1 MTAFPHS
8 GKRLARRLILGIV
21 LGSTLITLVITTLQL
36 YQEYRRDIGEIDSR
50 FEQIEESYLGSI
62 VQNVWLADRS
72 RLMTLLDGI
81 RRLPDFALAEVQV
94 DGKPFAASG
103 TAPERGVLT
112 RQWPLTVQHR
122 GQTLDIGTLTVT
134 ASLEG
139 VFARAM
145 ERIGF
150 ILAANAVKTSLVALL
165 IFLLVDRLVTRHL
178 WRMADYTRRIGAGDL
193 DTPLHLDRRDRDEI
207 YDLARS
213 IDDMREGLRT
223 YSSRLQGLNAE
234 LERTLGER
242 TEALRRSRASEAA
255 LEESRAHL
263 AQAQKIASLGSW
275 EWDPAADTV
284 TRTDELATIFGFADP
299 AVALTLAGFL
309 DRVDP
314 QDRAAVAAAIART
327 WNGAPSPEGGAGFSI
342 EHRIVRPDGGVRIVH
357 HQGELVGRDGDLP
370 PRVVGIV
377 QDITDRKRA
386 EEELAMAASVFSNT
400 QEGIIVTDADGRILS
415 VNKAFTDITGY
426 PADEAVGRTPE
437 MLRSGYQDDAFF
449 EEMWKELHAAGFWQ
463 GEVWNRRRSGEA
475 YLQWESVTT
484 IRDADGRPKTHIV
497 IFSDITE
504 MRRKDERLRY
514 QAYHD
519 VLTGLANRTLLQD
532 RLEHALS
539 FARRADSA
547 VAVLFLDLDRFKLV
561 NDSLGHQLGDELLK
575 SVATRIT
582 GCLAGDETVARTG
595 GDEFVIVLTDFAST
609 AEVAHVADR
618 VMEALTAPFA
628 LRGHDVHVGVSIGI
642 GIFPQDGGDVATL
655 MKNADTAM
663 FKAKDAGRNTFRFFD
678 TSMNSRAVERLDLE
692 AGLRRALQN
701 GELEL
706 HYQPQIDLA
715 DGGLRG
721 VEALVRWRHPERGL
735 IPPGDFIP
743 LAEETGLIAPL
754 GEWVLHEASRQAR
767 RWRDAGLRIGRMA
780 VNVSARQFEDR
791 EFINRIIATLATTG
805 LAAKHLEVELT
816 ESVLMARPEQAI
828 RTLHA
833 LREAGIAISVDDF
846 GTGYSSLAYLKNL
859 PISALKIDRAFVSD
873 VGEDR
878 RDQAIVETI
887 ITLGRSLDLA
897 IVAEGVETARQ
908 LDFLTARRCDCAQ
921 GFYFSRP
928 LPAAML
934 EHTLATGAAAFPPAA
949 VAAAEA

>member
-36 YQEYRRDIGEIDSR
+36 YQEYRRDVGEIDSR
-50 FEQIEESYLGSI
+50 FSQIEESYLGSI
-62 VQNVWLADRS
+62 VQNVWLADRA
-72 RLMTLLDGI
+72 RLKTLLDGI
-81 RRLPDFALAEVQV
+81 RRLPDFAFAEVQV
-94 DGKPFAASG
+94 DGKPYASSG
-103 TAPERGVLT
+103 APPDRGMLT
-112 RQWPLTVQHR
+112 RHWPLTMQHR

-139 VFARAM
+139 VYARAL

-150 ILAANAVKTSLVALL
+150 ILAANTVKTSLIALL

-213 IDDMREGLRT
+213 IDDMREGLRD
-223 YSSRLQGLNAE
+223 YSARLHGLNAE
-234 LERTLGER
+234 LERTLAER
-242 TEALRRSRASEAA
+242 TEALRRSRESEAA
-255 LEESRAHL
+255 LLESR
-263 AQAQKIASLGSW
+263 
-275 EWDPAADTV
+275 
-284 TRTDELATIFGFADP
+284 
-299 AVALTLAGFL
+299 
-309 DRVDP
+309 DR
-314 QDRAAVAAAIART
+314 
-327 WNGAPSPEGGAGFSI
+327 
-342 EHRIVRPDGGVRIVH
+342 
-357 HQGELVGRDGDLP
+357 
-370 PRVVGIV
+370 
-377 QDITDRKRA
+377 
-386 EEELAMAASVFSNT
+386 LAMAASVFSNT
-400 QEGIIVTDADGRILS
+400 QEGIVVTDADGRILS
-415 VNKAFTDITGY
+415 VNKAFTVITGY
-426 PADEAVGRTPE
+426 SEAEAVGQTQE
-437 MLRSGYQDDAFF
+437 MLRSGYQDDGFF
-449 EEMWKELHAAGFWQ
+449 QEMWKELHEAGFWQ
-463 GEVWNRRRSGEA
+463 GEVWNRRRNGEA

-484 IRDADGRPKTHIV
+484 IRGDDGRPKTHIV

-547 VAVLFLDLDRFKLV
+547 VALLFLDLDRFKLV
-561 NDSLGHQLGDELLK
+561 NDSLGHELGDQLLK
-575 SVATRIT
+575 TVATRIT
-582 GCLAGDETVARTG
+582 GCLGRDETVARTG
-595 GDEFVIVLTDFAST
+595 GDEFVVVLTDFAST
-609 AEVAHVADR
+609 AEVAHLADR
-618 VMEALTAPFA
+618 IMEALTAPFT

-642 GIFPQDGGDVATL
+642 GIFPQDGEDVATL

-663 FKAKDAGRNTFRFFD
+663 FKAKEAGRNTFRFFD

-692 AGLRRALQN
+692 SGLRRALQN

-706 HYQPQIDLA
+706 HYQPQVDLA
-715 DGGLRG
+715 GGGLRG

-767 RWRDAGLRIGRMA
+767 RWHDAGLRVGRMA
-780 VNVSARQFEDR
+780 VNVSARQFEDP
-791 EFINRIIATLATTG
+791 EFVRRITGILATTG
-805 LAAKHLEVELT
+805 LAAKHLEIELT
-816 ESVLMARPEQAI
+816 ESVLMARPDQAI
-828 RTLHA
+828 RTLHT

-846 GTGYSSLAYLKNL
+846 GTGYSSLAYLKKL

-873 VGEDR
+873 IGEDR

-887 ITLGRSLDLA
+887 IKLGRSLDLA
-897 IVAEGVETARQ
+897 IVAEGVETTEQ
-908 LDFLTARRCDCAQ
+908 LDFLAARRCDCAQ

-928 LPAAML
+928 LPPGAL
-934 EHTLATGAAAFPPAA
+934 ERTLTTRTPAFPLPA
-949 VAAAEA
+949 VAAAEVS